1 MKRWL
6 FRGAIVIII
15 VLTFLCCWQYN
26 KANFWQE
33 AHAGAMS
40 QVLDLSSKLKD
51 CEKHSCPKLQ
61 KRVID
66 LKKDAKFWEKEAKI
80 ARAERDKTEHLLFLA
95 LKNLDSIAKKLF
107 KAPRSG
113 TDLFDTPTPRSNHSR
128 SGT

>member
-6 FRGAIVIII
+6 FRLGTIVIII

-26 KANFWQE
+26 KVNFWQE

-51 CEKHSCPKLQ
+51 CEKNSCPKLQ
-61 KRVID
+61 EQIIV
-66 LKKDAKFWEKEAKI
+66 LEHSNAVNVGYAKFWEKEAKI
-80 ARAERDKTEHLLFLA
+80 ARAERDKTEHLLSLA
-95 LKNLDSIAKKLF
+95 LKNLDAIFS
-107 KAPRSG
+107 PSNNQSQ
-113 TDLFDTPTPRSNHSR
+113 SNHSR